1 MRRYEIISSELT
13 VSKNCKRLLSER
25 IVQLE
30 RNAVA
35 SAQYHS
41 REINTVPASIGDDVF
56 ESSVYKALSLIGNEE
71 KPDDLQACHHLKK
84 MTL

>member
-13 VSKNCKRLLSER
+13 VSKNCKRLLRER

-35 SAQYHS
+35 SAQYH
-41 REINTVPASIGDDVF
+41 TVPASIGDDAI
-56 ESSVYKALSLIGNEE
+56 ESSVCKALSLIGNEE